1 MATKPQSLRVT
12 AASVLAAGLGLL
24 AAACG
29 SAAAPPT
36 DAGQVATNQA
46 GRVKLQVVESVPGG
60 QARHCL
66 TARENAGTF
75 HIG

>member
-1 MATKPQSLRVT
+1 MAMKPPSLRVT
-12 AASVLAAGLGLL
+12 AASALAAGLGLL
-24 AAACG
+24 AVACG

-36 DAGQVATNQA
+36 DAGHVATNQA
-46 GRVKLQVVESVPGG
+46 ARAKLQVVESIPGG

-66 TARENAGTF
+66 TAREITGTF